1 MKNKRNTRIGEIRT
15 NKQGLTMKIVK
26 YLNNKNVTIEFVE
39 TGERKVVRYT
49 QFAAGVPRADLLAY
63 PPNGDCSIKQASFFS
78 LAILTLALVGVLG
91 AIIYYFCK

>member
-26 YLNNKNVTIEFVE
+26 YINNKNVTIEFVE
-39 TGERKVVRYT
+39 TGEQKVVRYT
-49 QFAAGVPRADLLAY
+49 QFATGAPLADILKY
-63 PPNGDCSIKQASFFS
+63 PPNGDCSIKQASIIS
-78 LAILTLALVGVLG
+78 LAILILALGGVFG